1 MYYEY
6 FGFSAPPFSIAPDPR
21 YLYLSPRHNEALAHL
36 LYGLQS
42 QSGGFVLLTGEVGA
56 GKTTVCRCVLEQAP
70 ADCDVALI
78 YNPKLGIEELLSTL
92 CDELHI
98 RYPSGTKGT
107 KAFVDR
113 LNARLLESH
122 AKGRKTVLIVDEAQ
136 NLDDEVLEQLRLL
149 TNLETSERKLLQIVL
164 LGQPELIERLARP
177 EMRQLT
183 QRIVARYHLAN
194 LLPNE
199 VANYIHHRLTV
210 AGVRRNLF
218 PMPTVRR
225 IVRHTRGNPRLINV
239 LCDRALLGAYT
250 QGLDTVDP
258 ATLDRAAEEVL
269 GRHAIGGGWRQ
280 WLPDWNVALF
290 GGALIALGAL
300 VFLFAS
306 HLYWQ
311 ASADASVA
319 AVPPGASTAPR
330 TMVNRMA
337 KE

>member
-1 MYYEY
+1 MYYDY
-6 FGFSAPPFSIAPDPR
+6 FGFRAPPFSIAPDPH

-98 RYPSGTKGT
+98 RYPRGTTGT

-122 AKGRKTVLIVDEAQ
+122 AKGRKTVLIIDEAQ

-164 LGQPELIERLARP
+164 LGQPELLERLARP
-177 EMRQLT
+177 EMRQLA

-218 PMPTVRR
+218 PMSTVKR
-225 IVRHTRGNPRLINV
+225 ITRHTRGNPRLINV

-258 ATLDRAAEEVL
+258 ATLDRAAEEVF
-269 GRHAIGGGWRQ
+269 GRAAYTSGWRR
-280 WLPDWNVALF
+280 WLPDWDVALF
-290 GGALIALGAL
+290 GGALIAFGVL
-300 VFLFAS
+300 VFLFVS
-306 HLYWQ
+306 HQRWQ
-311 ASADASVA
+311 IPADVSVA
-319 AVPPGASTAPR
+319 ASPAGASGAPPVV
-330 TMVNRMA
+330 VNRMA